1 MPEKP
6 PLQHIA
12 FILDGNRRWAAR
24 EGLSSLE
31 GHKAGYKNLK
41 VIAQACFD
49 KGIKYFSC
57 YLFSNEN
64 WQRSQEEVGYLMN
77 LALRVVLKDAKEL
90 NSKNVRLKIIGSR
103 LGLDK
108 KLLQAIEKAEEL
120 TESNTAGTLVACFN
134 YGGQQEIVEA
144 TKSIV
149 SSGLPAEEITEE
161 TIKSHL
167 YSKDV
172 PAPDLII
179 RTSGEQRL
187 SNFLLWDS
195 AYAEL
200 FFVKK
205 YWPEFSPAD
214 LDVVLKDYYT
224 RVRRFGS

>member
-1 MPEKP
+1 MPEKTP
-6 PLQHIA
+6 IKHIA
-12 FILDGNRRWAAR
+12 FILDGNRRWATR

-41 VIAQACFD
+41 VIAQECFD

-90 NSKNVRLKIIGSR
+90 NSKNVKLKIIGSR

-120 TESNTAGTLVACFN
+120 TADNTAGTLVACFN

-149 SSGLPAEEITEE
+149 SSGLPVEDITEE

-167 YSKDV
+167 YSKDI

-205 YWPEFSPAD
+205 YWPEFSPSD
-214 LDVVLKDYYT
+214 LDEVLKDYYG

>member
-120 TESNTAGTLVACFN
+120 TASNTAGTLVACFN

-161 TIKSHL
+161 TKP
-167 YSKDV
+167 YQK
-172 PAPDLII
+172 PKKTKNFII
-179 RTSGEQRL
+179 NYGLPVMGGVLGYYIAKKTEADEKKMIG
-187 SNFLLWDS
+187 FV
-195 AYAEL
+195 L
-200 FFVKK
+200 FFGLLGFLPRYLYNK
-205 YWPEFSPAD
+205 
-214 LDVVLKDYYT
+214 
-224 RVRRFGS
+224 

>member
-1 MPEKP
+1 
-6 PLQHIA
+6 
-12 FILDGNRRWAAR
+12 
-24 EGLSSLE
+24 
-31 GHKAGYKNLK
+31 
-41 VIAQACFD
+41 
-49 KGIKYFSC
+49 
-57 YLFSNEN
+57 
-64 WQRSQEEVGYLMN
+64 
-77 LALRVVLKDAKEL
+77 VVLKDAKEL
-90 NSKNVRLKIIGSR
+90 NTKNVRLKIIGSR

-108 KLLQAIEKAEEL
+108 KLLQAIEKAEAL
-120 TESNTAGTLVACFN
+120 TASNTAGTLVACFN

-144 TKSIV
+144 AKTIV

-167 YSKDV
+167 YSKDI

-205 YWPEFSPAD
+205 YWPEFSPID
-214 LDVVLKDYYT
+214 LDAVLKDYYN